1 CSSPESAEYTRV
13 AANLYFLSA
22 RAASISAETP
32 DASSSAPGAS
42 PVASITSE
50 RRESRCPVITI
61 TRSGS
66 VCPRWIATT
75 SITSTPF
82 FGVRSPVNTFDG
94 VTTSRQPP
102 QSLEIS
108 SNLDFTQ
115 RRAAP
120 IPRAFDFVSDSV
132 LRVPKPT
139 SAASMSCNDF
149 AETACVMARN
159 SGCVLDGGGLEAGA
173 SASAASDRA
182 SAATAAVAWIRSAR
196 MLAILAEESHKP
208 NPSPRDVQAKSCR
221 TFVIR
226 APQHA
231 ERAARFYTGRLPQE
245 RACSRQRRLH
255 AGSYGFA
262 FARRA
267 PCVATSCPSSLPSP
281 ASPLPRK
288 PPHRRNSRPRSPRKA
303 SAITTRRFPA

>member
-1 CSSPESAEYTRV
+1 MAYCAMILPPYKPCSSPESAEYTRV
-13 AANLYFLSA
+13 AANLYLLSA

-50 RRESRCPVITI
+50 
-61 TRSGS
+61 
-66 VCPRWIATT
+66 
-75 SITSTPF
+75 PF

-120 IPRAFDFVSDSV
+120 IPRAFAFVSDSV

-208 NPSPRDVQAKSCR
+208 NPSPRDMQAKS
-221 TFVIR
+221 
-226 APQHA
+226 
-231 ERAARFYTGRLPQE
+231 
-245 RACSRQRRLH
+245 
-255 AGSYGFA
+255 
-262 FARRA
+262 
-267 PCVATSCPSSLPSP
+267 
-281 ASPLPRK
+281 
-288 PPHRRNSRPRSPRKA
+288 
-303 SAITTRRFPA
+303 

>member
-120 IPRAFDFVSDSV
+120 IPRAFAFVSDSV

-159 SGCVLDGGGLEAGA
+159 SGCVLDGGGFEAGA
-173 SASAASDRA
+173 SWQSSRRNRTSLILRRA
-182 SAATAAVAWIRSAR
+182 ICRQNRAGLSSYVRRNMPSAR
-196 MLAILAEESHKP
+196 QGSTLDVCRRSERARDNVACTQAPTALHSQGEPHA
-208 NPSPRDVQAKSCR
+208 SPR
-221 TFVIR
+221 
-226 APQHA
+226 P
-231 ERAARFYTGRLPQE
+231 ARPH
-245 RACSRQRRLH
+245 CLH
-255 AGSYGFA
+255 
-262 FARRA
+262 
-267 PCVATSCPSSLPSP
+267 L
-281 ASPLPRK
+281 L
-288 PPHRRNSRPRSPRKA
+288 
-303 SAITTRRFPA
+303 RRFHASRRTGAIHARDHRARPP